1 VIMRA
6 GDCALGSLIASPLF
20 LPVLFWQYA
29 RPLPLLAQEATKKA
43 QSHACWHEHGPI
55 VRSVAN
61 SQVRSQVPAEDAA
74 YCMSRTIIPCLLAYT
89 SLRTLSTFFQHCIWH
104 FIALVFYVGM
114 RSQQYGIMIHIF
126 VALLL

>member
-1 VIMRA
+1 MMRA

-74 YCMSRTIIPCLLAYT
+74 YCMSGPLYRFVSVYFLADFVNIFFNIVFGT
-89 SLRTLSTFFQHCIWH
+89 SLHWYFML
-104 FIALVFYVGM
+104 G
-114 RSQQYGIMIHIF
+114 
-126 VALLL
+126 

>member
-1 VIMRA
+1 VMMRA

-43 QSHACWHEHGPI
+43 HSHTCWHEHGPI

-74 YCMSRTIIPCLLAYT
+74 YCMSRTHYTWFVSVYFLAAFVNIF
-89 SLRTLSTFFQHCIWH
+89 STLYLVPHCI
-104 FIALVFYVGM
+104 VFCVGM
-114 RSQQYGIMIHIF
+114 RSQ
-126 VALLL
+126 